1 MPKLKR
7 LSGKELIKILER
19 FGFEVISQKG
29 SHVRLQRVL
38 DGKEQRI
45 TIPLHG
51 AIEIKLGTLSRIYK
65 QACEFISDEDLR
77 EHFYSD

>member
-1 MPKLKR
+1 M
-7 LSGKELIKILER
+7 
-19 FGFEVISQKG
+19 
-29 SHVRLQRVL
+29 
-38 DGKEQRI
+38 

-51 AIEIKLGTLSRIYK
+51 AKEIKLGTLSSIYK